1 MKNLK
6 QPFSW
11 IIFILFGVVTV
22 FVLTGL
28 PYDQFNWT
36 AAMAEYGNP
45 DTQPTTEPPAALD
58 PFVVGDPVQTVLPAT
73 APEVTLPGQ
82 TTPVLLANVLFAPE
96 RKTINVGVQ
105 SVIDRGVI
113 RVVDYTIMIDG
124 HSYTEPFGV
133 LVRTCLQGEGK
144 IVFLAADQSPRVP
157 VDLESYVDFYYDSND
172 SGIVYTC
179 GWIDRPGLVVLVE
192 E

>member
-11 IIFILFGVVTV
+11 IVFILFGVVTV

-36 AAMAEYGNP
+36 AAMADYGNP
-45 DTQPTTEPPAALD
+45 ETQPTTEPPAALD
-58 PFVVGDPVQTVLPAT
+58 PFVVGEPIQTVLPAI
-73 APEVTLPGQ
+73 APEITLPGQ
-82 TTPVLLANVLFAPE
+82 SGPVLLANVLYAPQRE
-96 RKTINVGVQ
+96 TINVGVQ
-105 SVIDRGVI
+105 SVIDRGVL

-133 LVRTCLQGEGK
+133 LVRTCLRGEGQL
-144 IVFLAADQSPRVP
+144 VFLAADQSPRVP
-157 VDLESYVDFYYDSND
+157 VDLESYVDNYSSTPD
-172 SGIVYTC
+172 GEILYTC

-192 E
+192 Q